1 MPVKPIDAQNQT
13 VVNMDIPSDLIS
25 QVADPATKQLME
37 IIAQRLKAS
46 SNQHAAQ
53 AGFRG
58 TVGVRAPRT
67 KDLAGNPSPA
77 MTLAGGRI
85 DSMGDPIKPQDGA
98 TKNYVDTQLTC
109 SNLQNIL
116 IGPNGCMDIASTADL
131 AANTGT
137 GTGPTGP
144 PGPGGGGSKKGGG
157 GTGGRSTGC
166 SAAKFSLLNAL
177 VPSTADQAYGGSQL
191 VTVDVQVI
199 GQYLVLITSVTSTGG
214 TA

>member
-13 VVNMDIPSDLIS
+13 VVNMDIPSDMIAA
-25 QVADPATKQLME
+25 VADPATKALFE

-85 DSMGDPIKPQDGA
+85 D
-98 TKNYVDTQLTC
+98 
-109 SNLQNIL
+109 
-116 IGPNGCMDIASTADL
+116 
-131 AANTGT
+131 
-137 GTGPTGP
+137 
-144 PGPGGGGSKKGGG
+144 
-157 GTGGRSTGC
+157 
-166 SAAKFSLLNAL
+166 
-177 VPSTADQAYGGSQL
+177 
-191 VTVDVQVI
+191 
-199 GQYLVLITSVTSTGG
+199 
-214 TA
+214 